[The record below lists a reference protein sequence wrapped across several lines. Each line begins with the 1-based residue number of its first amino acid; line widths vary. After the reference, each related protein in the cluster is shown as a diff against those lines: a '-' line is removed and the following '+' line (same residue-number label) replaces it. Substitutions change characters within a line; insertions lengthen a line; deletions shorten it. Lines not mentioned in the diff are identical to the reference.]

1 MPPEKVRAIWVTGPG
16 SYGRNDAGDAALD
29 AAFISKATGKPVRV
43 QGMRAD
49 GTAWDPKG
57 PACVHRA
64 RAAIDASGKVIGYEF
79 IAKGFSRQHIATN
92 ESDPADS
99 LVGQATGIAAK
110 GTQIF
115 GVPAES
121 YGFENKLLAWE
132 TIAPLVDNCSPLRTG
147 HMRDPVGPEIHFGS
161 EQFIDELAA
170 AVGQDA
176 VAFRLKYLTDARHAA
191 VIKAAAE
198 KAGWQ
203 ARPSPQRE
211 RDGELLKG
219 RGIAFAE
226 RNGTSVAAVAEVEVE
241 RSTGRVFARRFVV
254 AHDCGLV
261 INPQGL
267 RYTIEGNVVQG
278 LSRVLFEQ
286 VRFDRNA
293 VTSVDW
299 ASYPILEMH
308 DAPELIEVVLIN
320 RPEVAPSGAGEP
332 SMRVVPAAVANA
344 VFDATGA
351 RLRKAPLSA
360 EKVKAALSRA

>member
-1 MPPEKVRAIWVTGPG
+1 
-16 SYGRNDAGDAALD
+16 
-29 AAFISKATGKPVRV
+29 
-43 QGMRAD
+43 
-49 GTAWDPKG
+49 
-57 PACVHRA
+57 
-64 RAAIDASGKVIGYEF
+64 
-79 IAKGFSRQHIATN
+79 
-92 ESDPADS
+92 
-99 LVGQATGIAAK
+99 
-110 GTQIF
+110 
-115 GVPAES
+115 
-121 YGFENKLLAWE
+121 
-132 TIAPLVDNCSPLRTG
+132 
-147 HMRDPVGPEIHFGS
+147 
-161 EQFIDELAA
+161 
-170 AVGQDA
+170 
-176 VAFRLKYLTDARHAA
+176 
-191 VIKAAAE
+191 
-198 KAGWQ
+198 
-203 ARPSPQRE
+203 
-211 RDGELLKG
+211 
-219 RGIAFAE
+219 
-226 RNGTSVAAVAEVEVE
+226 
-241 RSTGRVFARRFVV
+241 
-254 AHDCGLV
+254 V